1 MEADGLRLNKKTLI
15 SKKRLINAFF
25 REKVTLTQTK
35 TFCREENA
43 LSKETNVDEQKQ

>member
-1 MEADGLRLNKKTLI
+1 MEADGFRLNKKTLI
-15 SKKRLINAFF
+15 SKRLTNAFF
-25 REKVTLTQTK
+25 REEVTLTQMK